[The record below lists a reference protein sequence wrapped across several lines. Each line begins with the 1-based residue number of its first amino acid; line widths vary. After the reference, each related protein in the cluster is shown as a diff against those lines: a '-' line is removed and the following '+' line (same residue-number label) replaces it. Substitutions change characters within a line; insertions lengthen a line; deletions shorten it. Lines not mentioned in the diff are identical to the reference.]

1 MEMEESLEGM
11 DIPGLPGE
19 SEDTGSG
26 MDIPAMED
34 SSPPGDTDA
43 SRTDKLVHPAAS
55 EMPGKSFRVLR
66 GKKVLVEGSDPLLLK
81 RQNTTGAGPERRKE
95 PRSLP
100 STLLSSRGIDLPIA
114 GSRWPSQDHPAELE
128 VLESERLPLEGLGG
142 GGQGLPHGV
151 RLLAWAHLLGA
162 GAQEYQHPFSPC
174 R

>member
-81 RQNTTGAGPERRKE
+81 GRIQPAQARKE
-95 PRSLP
+95 GKSPALCLPRFF
-100 STLLSSRGIDLPIA
+100 
-114 GSRWPSQDHPAELE
+114 PA
-128 VLESERLPLEGLGG
+128 V
-142 GGQGLPHGV
+142 V
-151 RLLAWAHLLGA
+151 
-162 GAQEYQHPFSPC
+162 
-174 R
+174 